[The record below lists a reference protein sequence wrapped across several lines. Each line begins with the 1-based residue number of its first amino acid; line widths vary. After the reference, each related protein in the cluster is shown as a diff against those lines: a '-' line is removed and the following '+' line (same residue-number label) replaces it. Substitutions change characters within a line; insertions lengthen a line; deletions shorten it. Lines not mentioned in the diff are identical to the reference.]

1 MTWELAS
8 RLRAVLRWL
17 TLTFALLATSAAA
30 AEWVLSMAEPR
41 VKAGGRFEIELS
53 GPAGEPLPEAIGLR
67 IRGDRAGRVIAAQ
80 ASAPAAGAR
89 RAYSGRVPQT
99 VTGTLV
105 LELVDRESSA
115 VVLLVESA
123 PGTLRELVTR
133 ESQQELE
140 PPLSENDPMYF
151 IVGTRGGTT
160 ARFQL
165 SFKYRLFDRSLG
177 WGRDQP
183 WLASFYLGY
192 TQNSIWNL
200 SGESK
205 PFRDTSYRP
214 SLFWLWQRADD
225 KTWIDALR
233 AGYEHESNG
242 KDDASSRSVDT
253 LFLRPEWHWTLA
265 DGKRVEFTPK
275 LYGYL
280 DKEANPDIQRYRGYV
295 DWRLRYGDRERI
307 WSAMARLG
315 TAGKGSLTLDYSQ
328 RTRVL
333 GIGPLSGYFHAQLFS
348 GYGED
353 ILDYNRRRKSQLR
366 VGFAIIP

>member
-1 MTWELAS
+1 MNRWFLLWLA
-8 RLRAVLRWL
+8 
-17 TLTFALLATSAAA
+17 FASLSAAA
-30 AEWVLSMAEPR
+30 AEWVLSMTEPR
-41 VKAGGRFEIELS
+41 VQAGGRFALELRA
-53 GPAGEPLPEAIGLR
+53 PAGEALPDAIGLR
-67 IRGDRAGRVIAAQ
+67 IRGDRAGRVIVAQ
-80 ASAPAAGAR
+80 ASAPAEGAR
-89 RAYSGRVPQT
+89 RAYAGVVPEAAS
-99 VTGTLV
+99 GTLV

-115 VVLLVESA
+115 VVLLVEPV

-133 ESQQELE
+133 ESEQSLE
-140 PPLSENDPMYF
+140 PPLSENDPSYF

-165 SFKYRLFDRSLG
+165 SFKYRLFDRHLG
-177 WGRDQP
+177 WGREQP
-183 WLASFYLGY
+183 WLAGFYLGY

-200 SGESK
+200 SEESK

-214 SLFWLWQRADD
+214 SVFWLWQRTDD
-225 KTWIDALR
+225 KTWIDAFR

-242 KDDASSRSVDT
+242 KDGASSRSIDT

-265 DGKRVEFTPK
+265 SGKRIEFTPK
-275 LYGYL
+275 IYGYL
-280 DKEANPDIQRYRGYV
+280 DKEDNPDIQRYRGYA

-333 GIGPLSGYFHAQLFS
+333 GIGPLSGYFHAQLFA

-366 VGFAIIP
+366 IGFAIIP